1 MASVPTDQHLHEVR
15 SGNPLWWAT
24 MAATKTDPRETFRA
38 MLNDYSDTRKGAC
51 KKFNS
56 WFKRTD
62 HAARAARRT
71 RTLESDEP
79 PAVLQPSLLTDL

>member
-1 MASVPTDQHLHEVR
+1 MASVLTDQHLHEVR

-38 MLNDYSDTRKGAC
+38 ILNDYSDTRKGAC

-56 WFKRTD
+56 WFKMVD
-62 HAARAARRT
+62 PAARAARRT
-71 RTLESDEP
+71 RTLESDGP
-79 PAVLQPSLLTDL
+79 PAALQPSLLTDL